1 MDRVVVF
8 VKVAPS
14 TLVRKAAGFVLWL
27 AIGLM
32 VSCIV
37 ASFCDDRFH
46 AWLKSPQ
53 VSVPST
59 PGWVCAIMGPTQ
71 EQWRERFQ
79 TASDRETT
87 NCNALAPHVNRYV
100 VVREAGWPALA
111 FAGWYSFDDDESRLV
126 TLRCGNVI
134 PNHSTLALEQIDWW
148 HDAGLPPW
156 ILLKPLWPGALVD
169 TILFAAAGL
178 TVFCSSRAS
187 LRAFSGSDRRRRGLC
202 PSCGYDIRELPMCP
216 ECGSPIGSA
225 NLSP

>member
-1 MDRVVVF
+1 MS

-14 TLVRKAAGFVLWL
+14 TLLHIAVSLVLWL
-27 AIGLM
+27 TIGLM

-46 AWLKSPQ
+46 AWIKSPQ
-53 VSVPST
+53 ISVPAT
-59 PGWVCAIMGPTQ
+59 PGWVRAIMGPTQ

-79 TASDRETT
+79 TGADRETT
-87 NCNALAPHVNRYV
+87 YCNALAPHVNRYV

-111 FAGWYSFDDDESRLV
+111 FAGWYSFDDDEGRLV

-134 PNHSTLALEQIDWW
+134 PDHGTLALEQIRWW

-156 ILLKPLWPGALVD
+156 ILLKPIWPGVLID
-169 TILFAAAGL
+169 TACFAATGIAL
-178 TVFCSSRAS
+178 FRISRAS
-187 LRAFSGSDRRRRGLC
+187 LRVSSRSDRRRRGLC
-202 PSCGYDIRELPMCP
+202 PTCGYDIRELPACP
-216 ECGSPIGSA
+216 ECGSPVGSA